1 MTKRSTLGWG
11 AVAALALAFIGLTI
25 LCNQSLA
32 GWQLD
37 LTQNRLYTISPGT
50 DRILQ
55 SIKEPIDLYFFYSAQ
70 TAQSIP
76 QISPYGQRVHDFLE
90 ELAQRSDGMIHLHVI
105 DPKPFSVEEDRASE
119 LGVTGTDINDA
130 GTKFYFGLAGTNS
143 TNGQQAIPFF
153 DPSKQSFLEYD
164 VAKLVYELAHPA
176 KPVVAWLSTLPM
188 TGGYNPQSGQMTQP
202 WVIYSQAEQL
212 FDLRTLQPN
221 ATSIS
226 PDVRVLVLVDPKNL
240 SPATQFAIDQ
250 YALRGGHILA
260 FVDPVAEMDQSAG
273 NPMQAMAADRAS
285 HMENLL
291 AAWGV
296 DFNPGEVVADRG
308 HALTV
313 AMREGEPPV
322 EHIGI
327 LGLDKSSLSQN
338 DVITAGLSNVNVETA
353 GYLNPAKG
361 ATIKFEPLIQSS
373 ADAEPLP
380 AQRFAMLA
388 NPTTLLDGFKP
399 TGRHYTIGARIT
411 GMVKTAFPDG
421 PPQGVTLPAGQR
433 DLKASAKPL
442 NLVVFADSDLL
453 SDFLWVQEQDLFGQH
468 VAQAMASN
476 GDLVLNAL
484 DNLAG
489 SSDLISVRGRAG
501 FTRPFLRVDALRR
514 VADARFHAHEE
525 QLQQQLQQT
534 QQQLTLLQS
543 KRNDKSALI
552 LTPAQQQ
559 EIERFE
565 AEKLQIRKQLR
576 AVQAGLVSDIDQLG
590 TELKVIDIIV
600 MPALFALAALLI
612 AATRRRRSP
621 CARAPGDRPTAV
633 ATNKDTLS

>member
-1 MTKRSTLGWG
+1 MTKRSTLGWS

-25 LCNQSLA
+25 VFNYSLA

-37 LTQNRLYTISPGT
+37 LTQNRLYTVSPGT

-55 SIKEPIDLYFFYSAQ
+55 SIKEPIDLYFYYSAK
-70 TAQSIP
+70 TAESIP
-76 QISPYGQRVHDFLE
+76 QIRPYGQRVHDFLE
-90 ELAQRSDGMIHLHVI
+90 ELAQRSGGMIHLHVI
-105 DPKPFSVEEDRASE
+105 DPQPFSVDEDRAAE
-119 LGVTGTDINDA
+119 LGVTGTAINDA

-164 VAKLVYELAHPA
+164 VVKLVYQLAHPA

-188 TGGYNPQSGQMTQP
+188 TGGYDPQSGRMRQP
-202 WVIYSQAEQL
+202 WTIYSQATQL
-212 FDLRTLQPN
+212 FDVHTLQPT
-221 ATSIS
+221 ATSIG

-240 SPATQFAIDQ
+240 SPATQYAIDQ
-250 YALRGGHILA
+250 YALRGGHIVA
-260 FVDPVAEMDQSAG
+260 FVDPMAEADQPPG
-273 NPMQAMAADRAS
+273 NPMQSMGADRAS
-285 HMENLL
+285 HMEKLL
-291 AAWGV
+291 GAWGV

-322 EHIGI
+322 EHLGI
-327 LGLDKSSLSQN
+327 LGLGDNSLSQT
-338 DVITAGLSNVNVETA
+338 DVITSGLTNVNVATA
-353 GYLNPAKG
+353 GFLTEAKG
-361 ATIKFEPLIQSS
+361 ATVKFEPLIQSS
-373 ADAEPLP
+373 ADAEPMA
-380 AQRFAMLA
+380 AQRFAMLF
-388 NPTTLLDGFKP
+388 NPATLLDGFKP
-399 TGRHYTIGARIT
+399 TGTRYTIAARVT
-411 GMVKTAFPDG
+411 GVVKTAFPDG
-421 PPQGVTLPAGQR
+421 PPKGVTLPAGQR
-433 DLKASAKPL
+433 DLKASAKPF
-442 NLVVFADSDLL
+442 NLVVFADTDLL
-453 SDFLWVQEQDLFGQH
+453 SDYLWVRQQELFGQT
-468 VAQAMASN
+468 VSQAWASN

-484 DNLAG
+484 DNLTG

-514 VADARFHAHEE
+514 SADARFHAQQE
-525 QLQQQLQQT
+525 QLQHELQQT
-534 QQQLTLLQS
+534 EQQLTLLQS
-543 KRNDKSALI
+543 RRNDKSALI

-576 AVQAGLVSDIDQLG
+576 AVQAGLVSDIDRLG

-612 AATRRRRSP
+612 AAMRRRRP
-621 CARAPGDRPTAV
+621 AV
-633 ATNKDTLS
+633 APSKKDKLP

>member
-11 AVAALALAFIGLTI
+11 AVAALALTFIGLTI
-25 LCNQSLA
+25 LFNYSLA

-50 DRILQ
+50 DRILK
-55 SIKEPIDLYFFYSAQ
+55 SIKEPIDLYFFYSAE
-70 TAQSIP
+70 AAESIP
-76 QISPYGQRVHDFLE
+76 QIRPYGQRVHDFLQ
-90 ELAQRSDGMIHLHVI
+90 ELTQRSDGMIHLHVI
-105 DPKPFSVEEDRASE
+105 DPKPFSVEEDRAAE
-119 LGVTGTDINDA
+119 LGVTGTAINDA

-153 DPSKQSFLEYD
+153 DPGKQRFLEYD
-164 VAKLVYELAHPA
+164 VAKLVYQLAHPA

-188 TGGYNPQSGQMTQP
+188 TGGYDPQSGQIRQP
-202 WVIYSQAEQL
+202 WTIYSQAEQL
-212 FDLRTLQPN
+212 FDVRPLQPN
-221 ATSIS
+221 ATSIG

-250 YALRGGHILA
+250 YALRGGHIIA
-260 FVDPVAEMDQSAG
+260 FVDPVAESDPSGG

-291 AAWGV
+291 SAWGL
-296 DFNPGEVVADRG
+296 DFNPGQVIADRG

-322 EHIGI
+322 EHLGI
-327 LGLDKSSLSQN
+327 LGLGETSLSQS
-338 DVITAGLSNVNVETA
+338 DVITSGLSNVNVATA
-353 GYLNPAKG
+353 GYLAPAKG

-373 ADAEPLP
+373 ADAEPMP
-380 AQRFAMLA
+380 AQRFAMLY
-388 NPTTLLDGFKP
+388 NPASLLDGFKP
-399 TGRHYTIGARIT
+399 TGSRYTIAARIT
-411 GMVKTAFPDG
+411 GSVKTAFPDG
-421 PPQGVTLPAGQR
+421 PPKGVTLPAGQR
-433 DLKASAKPL
+433 DLKASTKPL
-442 NLVVFADSDLL
+442 NLVVFADTDLL
-453 SDFLWVQEQDLFGQH
+453 SDYLWVHDEELFGQRL
-468 VAQAMASN
+468 AQAWASN
-476 GDLVLNAL
+476 GDMVLNAL

-501 FTRPFLRVDALRR
+501 FTRPFLRVEALRR
-514 VADARFHAHEE
+514 AADSRFHA
-525 QLQQQLQQT
+525 QQQQLQQELQQT
-534 QQQLTLLQS
+534 EQQLTLLQS

-559 EIERFE
+559 EIEHFE
-565 AEKLQIRKQLR
+565 AEKLAIRKQLR
-576 AVQAGLVSDIDQLG
+576 AVQAGLVSDIDKLG

-612 AATRRRRSP
+612 AAMRRRRP
-621 CARAPGDRPTAV
+621 AAV
-633 ATNKDTLS
+633 QNKKVPLS

>member
-1 MTKRSTLGWG
+1 MTQRSTLGWG

-25 LCNQSLA
+25 LFNHSLA

-50 DRILQ
+50 DRILKGIQ
-55 SIKEPIDLYFFYSAQ
+55 EPIDLYFFYSAQ
-70 TAQSIP
+70 TAESIP

-90 ELAQRSDGMIHLHVI
+90 ELTQRSDGMIHLHVI
-105 DPKPFSVEEDRASE
+105 DPKPFSVEEDRAAE

-164 VAKLVYELAHPA
+164 VAKLVYQLAHPA

-188 TGGYNPQSGQMTQP
+188 TGGYNPQSGQMAQP
-202 WVIYSQAEQL
+202 WVIYSQAQQL
-212 FDLRTLQPN
+212 FDLRPLQPT
-221 ATSIS
+221 ATSIG

-250 YALRGGHILA
+250 YALRGGHIVA

-285 HMENLL
+285 HMEKLL
-291 AAWGV
+291 SAWGV
-296 DFNPGEVVADRG
+296 EFNPGEVVADRG

-313 AMREGEPPV
+313 ALRQGEPPV
-322 EHIGI
+322 EHLGI
-327 LGLDKSSLSQN
+327 LGLDKSSLSQS
-338 DVITAGLSNVNVETA
+338 DVITSGLSNVNVETA
-353 GYLNPAKG
+353 GHLSPVKG
-361 ATIKFEPLIQSS
+361 AGIKFEPLIRSS
-373 ADAEPLP
+373 TDAELMP
-380 AQRFAMLA
+380 AQRFSMLA
-388 NPTTLLDGFKP
+388 NPATLLDGFKP
-399 TGRHYTIGARIT
+399 SGQRYTLAARIT
-411 GMVKTAFPDG
+411 GRVKTAFPDG

-433 DLKASAKPL
+433 DLQASAKPL

-453 SDFLWVQEQDLFGQH
+453 SDFLWVQQQDLFGQR

-501 FTRPFLRVDALRR
+501 FTRPFLRVEALHRI
-514 VADARFHAHEE
+514 ANARFHAQE
-525 QLQQQLQQT
+525 QQLQQELQQT
-534 QQQLTLLQS
+534 EQQLTLLQS
-543 KRNDKSALI
+543 KRNDKTALI

-576 AVQAGLVSDIDQLG
+576 AVQAGLVSDIDKLG

-612 AATRRRRSP
+612 AATRRRRP
-621 CARAPGDRPTAV
+621 AAV
-633 ATNKDTLS
+633 TNKKDPLQ

>member
-1 MTKRSTLGWG
+1 MTKRTTLGWS
-11 AVAALALAFIGLTI
+11 AVGALALAFIGLTI
-25 LCNQSLA
+25 LFNHSLT

-70 TAQSIP
+70 TAESIP

-105 DPKPFSVEEDRASE
+105 DPQPFSVEEDRAAE
-119 LGVTGTDINDA
+119 LGVTGTDINEA

-143 TNGQQAIPFF
+143 TNGQQSIPFF
-153 DPSKQSFLEYD
+153 DPAKQSFLEYD

-188 TGGYNPQSGQMTQP
+188 TGGYNPQTGQMGQP
-202 WVIYSQAEQL
+202 WVIYSQAQQL
-212 FDLRTLQPN
+212 FDLRTLQPT

-260 FVDPVAEMDQSAG
+260 FVDPVAEMDQAGG

-285 HMENLL
+285 HIEKLL

-296 DFNPGEVVADRG
+296 DFSPGEVVADRG

-313 AMREGEPPV
+313 AMHEGEPPV

-327 LGLDKSSLSQN
+327 LGLDKSSLSQS
-338 DVITAGLSNVNVETA
+338 DVITSGLSNVNVETA
-353 GYLNPAKG
+353 GFLSPAKG
-361 ATIKFEPLIQSS
+361 ATVRFEPLIQSS
-373 ADAEPLP
+373 ADAEPMQ

-388 NPTTLLDGFKP
+388 NPATLLDGFKP
-399 TGRHYTIGARIT
+399 TGRRYTIAARIT

-421 PPQGVTLPAGQR
+421 PPQGVTLPAGQH

-453 SDFLWVQEQDLFGQH
+453 SDFLWVQEQELFGQR
-468 VAQAMASN
+468 VTQAMASN

-501 FTRPFLRVDALRR
+501 FTRPFLRVEALRR
-514 VADARFHAHEE
+514 VADARFHSQEE
-525 QLQQQLQQT
+525 QLQQELQQT
-534 QQQLTLLQS
+534 EQQLTLLQS

-576 AVQAGLVSDIDQLG
+576 AVQAGLVSAIDQLG

-600 MPALFALAALLI
+600 MPGLFALAALLI
-612 AATRRRRSP
+612 AAARRRRP
-621 CARAPGDRPTAV
+621 AAAP
-633 ATNKDTLS
+633 NKKEPLP

>member
-25 LCNQSLA
+25 LFNHSLA

-50 DRILQ
+50 DRILK
-55 SIKEPIDLYFFYSAQ
+55 SIKEPIDLYFFYSAE

-90 ELAQRSDGMIHLHVI
+90 ELTQRSDGMIHLHVI
-105 DPKPFSVEEDRASE
+105 DPKPYSVEEDRAAA
-119 LGVTGTDINDA
+119 LGVTGTAINQA

-153 DPSKQSFLEYD
+153 DPGKQRFLEYD
-164 VAKLVYELAHPA
+164 VAKLVYQLAHPA

-188 TGGYNPQSGQMTQP
+188 TGGYNPQSGQMGQP

-212 FDLRTLQPN
+212 FDLRTLQPT
-221 ATSIS
+221 ATSIG

-250 YALRGGHILA
+250 FALRGGHIVA
-260 FVDPVAEMDQSAG
+260 FVDPVAEADQSAG
-273 NPMQAMAADRAS
+273 NPMQAMAANRAS
-285 HMENLL
+285 HLEKLL
-291 AAWGV
+291 SAWGV

-313 AMREGEPPV
+313 AMREGEAPV
-322 EHIGI
+322 EHLGI
-327 LGLDKSSLSQN
+327 LGLDKSSLSQS
-338 DVITAGLSNVNVETA
+338 DVITSGLSNVNVATA
-353 GYLNPAKG
+353 GYLSPAKG
-361 ATIKFEPLIQSS
+361 AQIRFEPLIQSS
-373 ADAEPLP
+373 TDAELMP
-380 AQRFAMLA
+380 AQRFSMLL
-388 NPTTLLDGFKP
+388 NPATLLDGFKP
-399 TGRHYTIGARIT
+399 TGLRYTIAARIT

-453 SDFLWVQEQDLFGQH
+453 SDYLWVQEQDLFGQR

-501 FTRPFLRVDALRR
+501 FTRPFLRVEALRR
-514 VADARFHAHEE
+514 VADAPFHAQE
-525 QLQQQLQQT
+525 QQLQQELQQT
-534 QQQLTLLQS
+534 EQQLTLLQS

-552 LTPAQQQ
+552 LTPAQQK

-565 AEKLQIRKQLR
+565 TEKLQIRKQLR
-576 AVQAGLVSDIDQLG
+576 AVQAGLVSDIDRLG

-600 MPALFALAALLI
+600 MPGLFALAALLI
-612 AATRRRRSP
+612 AATRRRRP
-621 CARAPGDRPTAV
+621 AAAP
-633 ATNKDTLS
+633 NKKDPLP

>member
-1 MTKRSTLGWG
+1 MTKRSTLGWS

-25 LCNQSLA
+25 LFNHSLA

-50 DRILQ
+50 DRVLN

-70 TAQSIP
+70 TAESIP

-90 ELAQRSDGMIHLHVI
+90 ELTQRSDGMIHLHVI
-105 DPKPFSVEEDRASE
+105 DPKPFSVEEDRAGE

-130 GTKFYFGLAGTNS
+130 GTKFYFGLAGTNF
-143 TNGQQAIPFF
+143 TNGRQAIPFF
-153 DPSKQSFLEYD
+153 DPAKQSFLEYD

-188 TGGYNPQSGQMTQP
+188 TGGYNPQTGQMGQP

-212 FDLRTLQPN
+212 FDLRTLQPT

-260 FVDPVAEMDQSAG
+260 FVDPVAEMDKSAG

-285 HMENLL
+285 HIEKLL

-296 DFNPGEVVADRG
+296 DFSPGEVVADRG

-327 LGLDKSSLSQN
+327 LGLDKSSLSQS
-338 DVITAGLSNVNVETA
+338 DVITSGLSNVNVETA
-353 GYLNPAKG
+353 GFLSPAKG
-361 ATIKFEPLIQSS
+361 AAIRFEPLIQSS
-373 ADAEPLP
+373 TDAEPMQ
-380 AQRFAMLA
+380 AQRFSMLA
-388 NPTTLLDGFKP
+388 NPATLLDGFKP
-399 TGRHYTIGARIT
+399 TGRRYTIAARIT
-411 GMVKTAFPDG
+411 GTVKTAFPDG

-453 SDFLWVQEQDLFGQH
+453 SDFLWVQEQDLFGQR

-501 FTRPFLRVDALRR
+501 FTRPFLRVEALRR
-514 VADARFHAHEE
+514 VADARFHAQEE
-525 QLQQQLQQT
+525 QLQQELQQT
-534 QQQLTLLQS
+534 EQQLTLLQS

-552 LTPAQQQ
+552 LTAAQQQ

-565 AEKLQIRKQLR
+565 AEKLRIRKQLR
-576 AVQAGLVSDIDQLG
+576 AVQAGLVSAIDQLG

-600 MPALFALAALLI
+600 MPGVFALAALLI
-612 AATRRRRSP
+612 AATRRRRP
-621 CARAPGDRPTAV
+621 AAAP
-633 ATNKDTLS
+633 NKKDPLS